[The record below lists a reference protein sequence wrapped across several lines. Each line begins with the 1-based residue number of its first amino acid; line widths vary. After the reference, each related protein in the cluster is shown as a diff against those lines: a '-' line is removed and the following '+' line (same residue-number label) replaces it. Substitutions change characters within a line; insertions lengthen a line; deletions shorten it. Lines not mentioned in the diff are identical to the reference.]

1 MVQRFPNQGVG
12 IQNVPIELPNEI
24 LASTSGL
31 EKMPGG
37 VTVGAGVRS
46 RLIRAGEVVAR
57 LGADVVGVGVEGD
70 FIARKSTELTATVAT
85 GQPVAV
91 VDDSSPFE
99 IGDTILL
106 DDGVSAMD
114 ATVILAIDRDTNA
127 ITVAV
132 DFTGGTN
139 PSPIDS
145 RLSVVASGQNDAHG
159 IAATKYTPNAA
170 IPDISGRLSVYTAG
184 LFKLAA
190 LHGSDLGL
198 DTTARAAFDAPAAND
213 QILAQETAVR
223 VRLGDPT
230 AV

>member
-37 VTVGAGVRS
+37 VTIGAGVRS
-46 RLIRAGEVVAR
+46 RLIRAGEILAR
-57 LGADVVGVGVEGD
+57 LGGDVADVGVEGD
-70 FIARKSTELTATVAT
+70 FIARKSTELTASCAT
-85 GQPVAV
+85 GQAEAV
-91 VDDSSPFE
+91 VDDASPFE
-99 IGDTILL
+99 IGDTILV
-106 DDGVSAMD
+106 DDGASAMD
-114 ATVILAIDRDTNA
+114 PAVILAIDRDTNT

-132 DFTGGTN
+132 DFANGTN
-139 PSPIDS
+139 PNPIDA
-145 RLSVVASGQNDAHG
+145 RVSVVANGQNDAHG

-170 IPDISGRLSVYTAG
+170 IPDISGRVSVYTAG

-190 LHGSDLGL
+190 LHGSDAGL
-198 DTTARAAFDAPAAND
+198 DGTARAAFGAPAAND

-230 AV
+230 AT

>member
-1 MVQRFPNQGVG
+1 MVQRFPNQGIG

-37 VTVGAGVRS
+37 ATVGAGVRS
-46 RLIRAGEVVAR
+46 RLIRAGEIVAR
-57 LGADVVGVGVEGD
+57 LGGDVDGVGVEGD

-85 GQPVAV
+85 GQAVAL
-91 VDDSSPFE
+91 VDDVSPFE
-99 IGDTILL
+99 VGDLVLL
-106 DDGVSAMD
+106 DDGSSPMD
-114 ATVILAIDRDTNA
+114 ATVILSIDRVTNE

-139 PSPIDS
+139 PHPIDA
-145 RLSVVASGQNDAHG
+145 RLSVVANGQNDAHG
-159 IAATKYTPNAA
+159 IAATKYTPNAD
-170 IPDISGRLSVYTAG
+170 IPGISGRISVYTAG
-184 LFKLAA
+184 LFKLTK

-198 DTTARAAFDAPAAND
+198 DTTARAAFDAPVVND